1 MTTMTF
7 AEPAAP
13 TTHPVDQLLRD
24 RSAFLDRIED
34 RSEQLIVARAMI
46 ATIIAGT
53 AVFGASMGT
62 FRMNGPYASSLQVLF
77 GAVKLPLIVLLTASV
92 AAPAVSAL
100 SRALRGQS
108 DLRRD
113 FTLVLSSLALVAM
126 ILAAVAPVVL
136 LMVLGGASYHLMI
149 LAVVGCCAVAGAFGL
164 AFFTQGLRRI
174 DGPGRWT
181 ILLAGLTVFAMVG
194 TQMAWTTRPY
204 LARPRTENVPFIR
217 AVEDS
222 FIDAV
227 RRSFRSA
234 RGIYVRPEAPLPE
247 HSSLQPHERSE
258 RCVAQS

>member
-149 LAVVGCCAVAGAFGL
+149 LAVVGCCAVAGAFGVL
-164 AFFTQGLRRI
+164 HPGPEANRR
-174 DGPGRWT
+174 
-181 ILLAGLTVFAMVG
+181 
-194 TQMAWTTRPY
+194 TRSLDD
-204 LARPRTENVPFIR
+204 LARRADGVCHGRHADGLDDSTLSRASSHRER
-217 AVEDS
+217 AVHS
-222 FIDAV
+222 CGRRQLHR
-227 RRSFRSA
+227 RRSPQLPFGA
-234 RGIYVRPEAPLPE
+234 RYLCSP
-247 HSSLQPHERSE
+247 
-258 RCVAQS
+258 